1 MSLPG
6 PSGSGAP
13 DDPDDPER
21 SPGAA
26 MEPTSLGFLAGWLL
40 AGLVLGRAL
49 RPVAERL
56 LGTAPVITWTQPLAL
71 LAVAAVLGATARAT
85 HRVVQV
91 HRIPLPPHRAVN
103 RLLVARASALVAA
116 LTIGGY
122 AGYALAWLGSDA
134 VLAEQRIVRSL
145 LCCLAGAGI
154 AAAALLLE
162 RACRA
167 RSPDPEP

>member
-1 MSLPG
+1 MQPT
-6 PSGSGAP
+6 
-13 DDPDDPER
+13 
-21 SPGAA
+21 SPG
-26 MEPTSLGFLAGWLL
+26 FLVGWLL
-40 AGLVLGRAL
+40 AGLVLGRVL

-56 LGTAPVITWTQPLAL
+56 VGTAPIVTWTQPLAL
-71 LAVAAVLGATARAT
+71 VAVAAVLGATALAT

-91 HRIPLPPHRAVN
+91 DRLALPPHRAVN

-116 LTIGGY
+116 LTVGGY

-145 LCCLAGAGI
+145 LCCLAGVLVVV
-154 AAAALLLE
+154 AALLLE

-167 RSPDPEP
+167 RLPDAEP